1 VHEIVVGDV
10 FKYCFGPSSG
20 PDIGLFKRFHD
31 YWPQIDRSQFQTAN
45 DDPVCIEILIKL
57 GNLKDE
63 VIAFAN
69 QVLVSSQ
76 QPRDDYRE
84 LLELT
89 VLFLGDVPPRG
100 VRLVAPGAMHRARW
114 MAKLLYS
121 LKVWMFKKQFKLT
134 AREETAL
141 REMNLFGCLL
151 CTKAWTVCESPTA
164 APGNDLNFLKLVKKY
179 EAINK
184 GISNAAVRALL
195 RHLWYLSEELIAL
208 AFFDDAVNNAMK
220 RKMIDALKKQGDV
233 SDELPEQI
241 QLDQSVILEKELDDF
256 VTSKTLSFFDFM
268 GLNADFLMHAD
279 PDSWAILDDFQL
291 ANKHVRSLSVV
302 HDRVK
307 RAVKLMQDFN
317 SSITTSEEQKQY
329 LLQVVWSHRA
339 KYPEAR
345 KPLLVDHG
353 DPE

>member
-1 VHEIVVGDV
+1 MHEIVVGDV

-31 YWPQIDRSQFQTAN
+31 YWPQIRSQFQTAN

-134 AREETAL
+134 ARE
-141 REMNLFGCLL
+141 
-151 CTKAWTVCESPTA
+151 
-164 APGNDLNFLKLVKKY
+164 
-179 EAINK
+179 
-184 GISNAAVRALL
+184 
-195 RHLWYLSEELIAL
+195 
-208 AFFDDAVNNAMK
+208 
-220 RKMIDALKKQGDV
+220 
-233 SDELPEQI
+233 
-241 QLDQSVILEKELDDF
+241 
-256 VTSKTLSFFDFM
+256 
-268 GLNADFLMHAD
+268 
-279 PDSWAILDDFQL
+279 
-291 ANKHVRSLSVV
+291 
-302 HDRVK
+302 
-307 RAVKLMQDFN
+307 
-317 SSITTSEEQKQY
+317 
-329 LLQVVWSHRA
+329 
-339 KYPEAR
+339 
-345 KPLLVDHG
+345 
-353 DPE
+353 